1 LKVDEKIWSKRKEE
15 AYMRLKEDLEI
26 GYLDEDIVEVLEEI
40 FKRPQAFTVS
50 SCSGRIVIVDSPYP
64 WERKDSTIL
73 FKKHKPISLSEVIDV
88 IKQPAI
94 NMMWLVVV
102 GPIIHVSTLSLKEAF
117 RILKIARQAG
127 FKHSGILSATRKGIT
142 VELRTGIRLAALLK
156 IKEKLVISYED
167 LKSIIEISNKALLLG
182 KERLKRLLEALKSV
196 A

>member
-1 LKVDEKIWSKRKEE
+1 MKVDEKIWSKRKEE